1 MPEMPNAIRAYVRLI
16 DRISEYVGLVAM
28 YLIFVMVAILLLDA
42 VTRNVIQIPLHWCI
56 ELAQFT
62 LAAYYFLGGAKTLKD
77 GDHVRMDLLYE
88 RMSPRKRT
96 ITDLVTILCMLF
108 YLCVLVYGATSSLQ
122 YAIQTNE
129 HRFSM
134 WNPSMIPIKSLMLA
148 CLGLMILQ
156 TLSEVFKHIAD
167 LRGERL
173 T

>member
-1 MPEMPNAIRAYVRLI
+1 MPNVIRAYVRTI
-16 DRISEYVGLVAM
+16 DRISEYVGIVAM
-28 YLIFVMVAILLLDA
+28 YLIFAMVAVLLLDA
-42 VTRNVIQIPLHWCI
+42 LTRNVVHIPLHWCI
-56 ELAQFT
+56 EVAQFT

-108 YLCVLVYGATSSLQ
+108 YLCVLLYGATSSLQ
-122 YAIQTNE
+122 YAIQTDE
-129 HRFSM
+129 RRFSM
-134 WNPSMIPIKSLMLA
+134 WNPSMIPIKSLMLG
-148 CLGLMILQ
+148 CLVLMILQ
-156 TLSEVFKHIAD
+156 TVSEVFKHIAD

>member
-1 MPEMPNAIRAYVRLI
+1 MPNLIRTYVRTI
-16 DRISEYVGLVAM
+16 DRTSEYVGIVAM
-28 YLIFVMVAILLLDA
+28 YLIFAMVAVLLLDA

-96 ITDLVTILCMLF
+96 ITDLVTILCLAF
-108 YLCVLVYGATSSLQ
+108 YLGVLLYGAASSLQ
-122 YAIQTNE
+122 YAIQTGE
-129 HRFSM
+129 TRFSM

-148 CLGLMILQ
+148 CLVLMLLQ

-167 LRGERL
+167 LRGEPL